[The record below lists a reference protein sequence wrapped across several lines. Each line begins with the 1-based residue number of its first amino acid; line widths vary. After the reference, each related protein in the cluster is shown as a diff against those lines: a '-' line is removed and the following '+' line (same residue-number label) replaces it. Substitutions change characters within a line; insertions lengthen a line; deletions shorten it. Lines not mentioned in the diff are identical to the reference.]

1 MEYFFWVLDLL
12 LLCWICAEHYDL
24 LCYVYEE
31 LAGPNFDVRE
41 SVLAV
46 KTMLELEFEPID
58 GTCDFFLFLVE
69 FICTEIFKF

>member
-1 MEYFFWVLDLL
+1 M
-12 LLCWICAEHYDL
+12 LCC
-24 LCYVYEE
+24 VYEE

>member
-1 MEYFFWVLDLL
+1 M
-12 LLCWICAEHYDL
+12 LCC
-24 LCYVYEE
+24 VYEE

-46 KTMLELEFEPID
+46 KTMLELEFEPIY

-69 FICTEIFKF
+69 FICTSEGDCSSFTAVSMSTNPFHILKAVS